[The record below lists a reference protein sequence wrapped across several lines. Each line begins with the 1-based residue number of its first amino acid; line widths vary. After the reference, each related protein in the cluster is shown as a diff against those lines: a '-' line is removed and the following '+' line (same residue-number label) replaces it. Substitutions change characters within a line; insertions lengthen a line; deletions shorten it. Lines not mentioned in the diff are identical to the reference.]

1 MIGYY
6 IHHHGQGHRAR
17 AASICSALATAV
29 TALSSAPLPPSPA
42 KCFADAI
49 RLPRDDRGGPPVDPT
64 AHETLHWA
72 PLLDRGLQSRM
83 SRIATWIESTRPSL
97 MVVDVSVEAAVF
109 VRLLGVPVVV
119 MAMPG
124 DRTDSAHRLG
134 YQLAEHI
141 ISAWPQE
148 IYDPTWLQEFA
159 HKTTFVGGISR
170 FDGRACADPP
180 PSGRPQVLVLSG
192 TGGSSLTM
200 DDIRRCA
207 QQHRGYRWQALGVP
221 GAPWTDDPWPQLSSA
236 DVVISHAGQN
246 AVADIATARR
256 PAIIIAQERPFDEQQ
271 AIAAALA
278 AHGLAVSVPQWPPVT
293 AWPHLIETALA
304 LGGGRWPRWQTAG
317 AAARAAAVID
327 TLAKQSESSR

>member
-17 AASICSALATAV
+17 AISICSTLTTAV
-29 TALSSAPLPPSPA
+29 TALSSAPLPPFSA
-42 KCFADAI
+42 GCFADAI
-49 RLPRDDRGGPPVDPT
+49 SLARDDHGGPPLNPT
-64 AHETLHWA
+64 ANQTLHWA

-83 SRIATWIESTRPSL
+83 SRIASWIESTRPNL
-97 MVVDVSVEAAVF
+97 MVVDVSVEVTAL

-124 DRTDSAHRLG
+124 SRTDSAHHLG

-141 ISAWPQE
+141 IAAWPQQ
-148 IYDPTWLQEFA
+148 IYDPMWLQEFA

-170 FDGRACADPP
+170 FDGRDGADPE
-180 PSGRPQVLVLSG
+180 PSARPRVLVLSG

-200 DDIRRCA
+200 DDIRLCA

-221 GAPWTDDPWPQLSSA
+221 GAPWEDDPWPTLSSA

-246 AVADIATARR
+246 AVADIAVARR
-256 PAIIIAQERPFDEQQ
+256 PAIIIAHERPFDEQQ
-271 AIAAALA
+271 ATAAALA

-304 LGGGRWPRWQTAG
+304 LGGARWPRWHTAG
-317 AAARAAAVID
+317 AAARAAAVLD
-327 TLAKQSESSR
+327 TLAKQSESAR